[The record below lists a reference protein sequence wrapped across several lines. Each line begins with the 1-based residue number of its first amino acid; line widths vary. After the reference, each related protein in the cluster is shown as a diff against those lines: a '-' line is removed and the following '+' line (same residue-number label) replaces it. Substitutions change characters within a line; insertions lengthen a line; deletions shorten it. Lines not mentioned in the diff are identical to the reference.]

1 MVVTRGPGQAS
12 DTRRRT
18 VDGAGKIVVSGLTK
32 RFGTVTAVDDLSFT
46 VEPGTIT
53 GFLGPNGAG
62 KTTTLRMLLG
72 LVTPDAG
79 SATIGG
85 RPYRDLPRPYD
96 AVGAALEATGFHPAR
111 SGRNHL
117 RVYCTV
123 NGYPRRRADEVLDL
137 VGLSGAGR
145 RAVGGYS
152 LGMRQR
158 LALATALLGDPR
170 VLVLDEPANGLDPEG
185 IAWLR
190 RLLRDL
196 AAKGKTLLVSSHLL
210 AEAQQLVHH
219 VVIIHRGRCVR
230 QGSLADLAAGYGP
243 VVRVRTPQV
252 DRLSSAL
259 AQAGVPPERVER
271 TGPDQLRV
279 TGLDAEPIGRLAFRE
294 RVEVLWLAA
303 GAAKSLVAVLAA
315 IGLTGEFRHKTVT
328 ATFLATPHRGRVVAA
343 KLVTY
348 AVVGA
353 GYGLVCIGVVA
364 AIALAWLSTKGI
376 HVTMTGNSVPA
387 TLAGVIA
394 TVAVFAVLGVGLGA
408 LLRDQVATVVALLIY
423 LFVAEPIIT
432 RISALGDWTRYL
444 PGPAASA
451 LTQVTLDNQAFL
463 HPWQGGLVL
472 AVYGVAFAIAGTL
485 LAVRRDVT

>member
-1 MVVTRGPGQAS
+1 MRRLIAGEFGKLFTTRLWLWLLLAS
-12 DTRRRT
+12 M
-18 VDGAGKIVVSGLTK
+18 ALTALYASLAIA
-32 RFGTVTAVDDLSFT
+32 FDDD
-46 VEPGTIT
+46 
-53 GFLGPNGAG
+53 
-62 KTTTLRMLLG
+62 
-72 LVTPDAG
+72 PDNFAP
-79 SATIGG
+79 SLNS
-85 RPYRDLPRPYD
+85 P
-96 AVGAALEATGFHPAR
+96 AA
-111 SGRNHL
+111 
-117 RVYCTV
+117 
-123 NGYPRRRADEVLDL
+123 
-137 VGLSGAGR
+137 
-145 RAVGGYS
+145 
-152 LGMRQR
+152 QR
-158 LALATALLGDPR
+158 LLFA
-170 VLVLDEPANGLDPEG
+170 V
-185 IAWLR
+185 
-190 RLLRDL
+190 
-196 AAKGKTLLVSSHLL
+196 
-210 AEAQQLVHH
+210 
-219 VVIIHRGRCVR
+219 
-230 QGSLADLAAGYGP
+230 AG
-243 VVRVRTPQV
+243 
-252 DRLSSAL
+252 
-259 AQAGVPPERVER
+259 
-271 TGPDQLRV
+271 
-279 TGLDAEPIGRLAFRE
+279 
-294 RVEVLWLAA
+294 